1 MGIHVAVV
9 FLVYFVTQWNLT
21 AQVYMTSQE
30 CQNVQDSVKEV
41 FLACGVNIA
50 AEYHTDELAD
60 NSSAMVEWLMDI
72 KTKARSKR
80 MLSKCISKSL
90 DNIQL

>member
-1 MGIHVAVV
+1 MTKRQREIEREGITVV
-9 FLVYFVTQWNLT
+9 FLASFVTQWNLT

-50 AEYHTDELAD
+50 AEYRTNDSAD
-60 NSSAMVEWLMDI
+60 NSSAMDGWLMDI
-72 KTKARSKR
+72 KTKARSK
-80 MLSKCISKSL
+80 
-90 DNIQL
+90 